1 MQLVGLQ
8 SATPPTPPESVVH
21 RPACLEAGRS
31 RPRRTLR
38 IHDVVHALGERTWL
52 MGVLNA
58 TPDSFSDG
66 GSFPSVDA
74 AIAHAL
80 GLWEA
85 GADVVDVGGESTRP
99 GAGRVDVV
107 EERRRVVPVIAGLRR
122 LSDVLISVDT
132 TRREVAEAA
141 LDAGADIINDISG
154 LRFDPALGALVAQRG
169 CGLVLMHSR
178 GGFAGLHE
186 SPHYTDVMGEVVEE
200 LGATMGRAQDA
211 GVAAAQLLVDPGI
224 GFSKNARHSL
234 AVLRDLARIHAL
246 GLPVVV
252 GPSRK
257 SFIGHVLGAPVHERL
272 LGTAASVAASI
283 LRGAHVVRVHD
294 VAAMRSVARMCDALM
309 GETC

>member
-1 MQLVGLQ
+1 MQQVGLQ

-21 RPACLEAGRS
+21 PACLDAGRS

-52 MGVLNA
+52 MGILNA

-66 GSFPSVDA
+66 GSFPSMDA
-74 AIAHAL
+74 AVAHAL

-85 GADVVDVGGESTRP
+85 GADIVDVGGESTRP

-107 EERRRVVPVIAGLRR
+107 EERRRVIPVIAGLRR

-141 LDAGADIINDISG
+141 LDAGADIVNDISG
-154 LRFDPALGALVAQRG
+154 LRFDPALGALVARRG
-169 CGLVLMHSR
+169 SGLILMHSR
-178 GGFAGLHE
+178 GDFAGLHE
-186 SPHYTDVMGEVVEE
+186 SPRYADVMGEVVAE
-200 LGATMGRAQDA
+200 LGAMVRQAQDA
-211 GVAAAQLLVDPGI
+211 GVAPAQLLIDPGI

-234 AVLRDLARIHAL
+234 AVLRHLAQIHAL

-272 LGTAASVAASI
+272 LGTAASVAAAI
-283 LRGAHVVRVHD
+283 LRGAHVIRVHD
-294 VAAMRSVARMCDALM
+294 VAAMRSVARMCDALT